1 MTDDAAFAAAHTGDG
16 AELCLPFIAVLAA
29 TGAAISTLGD
39 PFGIEMVCA
48 SDAAA
53 ALFDDAQIDLGEGPG
68 WDAASARLPVIVAD
82 MRAEAESR
90 WPMFARSVDRGYV
103 RAVHAFPLRVGAL
116 GIGAVTVYS
125 DEPGTMAPQELTV
138 ATGLA
143 SVAAAQVMR
152 RALARDPQDL
162 TDVGYSRR
170 EVHQATGMLV
180 AQLRVSAEDALLL
193 IRAHSFSSGIPVRDV
208 AALIIDRALNLS
220 R

>member
-1 MTDDAAFAAAHTGDG
+1 MTDDTAFAATGIGDG
-16 AELCLPFIAVLAA
+16 AELCQPFIAVLAA

-53 ALFDDAQIDLGEGPG
+53 AHFDEAQIDLGEGPG
-68 WDAASARLPVIVAD
+68 WDAASARLPVMVSDI
-82 MRAEAESR
+82 RTEAGSR
-90 WPMFARSVDRGYV
+90 WPMLARSVDRAYV
-103 RAVHAFPLRVGAL
+103 RAVHAFPLRVGTL

-125 DEPGTMAPQELTV
+125 DEPGAMAPQALTV

-143 SVAAAQVMR
+143 SVAAAQIMR
-152 RALARDPQDL
+152 RALDRDPQGL

-170 EVHQATGMLV
+170 EVHQATGMVV
-180 AQLRVSAEDALLL
+180 AQLRVSAADALLL
-193 IRAHSFSSGIPVRDV
+193 IRAHSFSSGLSVRDV
-208 AALIIDRALNLS
+208 AALIVGGVLNLS

>member
-1 MTDDAAFAAAHTGDG
+1 MTDDAAFAAADTGDG
-16 AELCLPFIAVLAA
+16 AELCLPFIVALAA

-53 ALFDDAQIDLGEGPG
+53 ALLDEAQIDLGEGPG

-82 MRAEAESR
+82 IRAESGSS
-90 WPMFARSVDRGYV
+90 WPMLARSVNRAHV

-125 DEPGTMAPQELTV
+125 DEPGAMAPEKLTV

-143 SVAAAQVMR
+143 SVAATHVMR
-152 RALARDPQDL
+152 RALARDPQEL
-162 TDVGYSRR
+162 TDVAYSRR
-170 EVHQATGMLV
+170 EVHQATGV
-180 AQLRVSAEDALLL
+180 VIAQLRLSAEDALLL
-193 IRAHSFSSGIPVRDV
+193 IRAHSFASGIPVRDV
-208 AALIIDRALNLS
+208 AALIIGGALNLA